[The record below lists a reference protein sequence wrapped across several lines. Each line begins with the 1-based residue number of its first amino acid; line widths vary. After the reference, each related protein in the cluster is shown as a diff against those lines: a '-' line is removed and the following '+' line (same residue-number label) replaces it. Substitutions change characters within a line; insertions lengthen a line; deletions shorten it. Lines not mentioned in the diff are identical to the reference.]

1 MNVNEFTVPT
11 WLLDDDM
18 RDEEKWRYV
27 LLRYHCQQQG
37 GIYQGGGEAFARDFA
52 IGRYAVDTA
61 LAPFVERGLIEM
73 SVTGAM
79 NYASMT
85 DSRVWTV
92 RLRDTGRQ

>member
-1 MNVNEFTVPT
+1 MNEFTVPT

-27 LLRYHCQQQG
+27 LLRYHCAGNG
-37 GIYQGGGEAFARDFA
+37 GVYVGNGKAFARDFG

-61 LAPFVERGLIEM
+61 LAPFVARGLLDIR
-73 SVTGAM
+73 VTGTM
-79 NYASMT
+79 DYASMT

-92 RLRDTGRQ
+92 RLVQ